1 MQLIVKSGTHCLILV
16 LMLVPWV
23 EPGMAQANGKLRKAT
38 AERLGDPELRSP
50 KVFSVKEITAKK
62 LSFGKLADD
71 ETLKELTSTVFLLVP
86 TMLVGKDGTL
96 AKAPLKEVRRDLCQT
111 TVIPVGDDSVG
122 DSCSAFLW
130 KQVKGTNGDFIFVT
144 ARHCLRALLGIY
156 DASQYERGSL
166 TLAQAN
172 NKVRY
177 RVESVGNSSELDI
190 AFLRVRYDDA
200 KDQSRQ
206 SFLEVGTN
214 QSDSGEGM
222 TLVVGHSLG
231 FVEPHYGW
239 GTLMGD
245 KTVLKAASFSGSSGG
260 PVLQKDGVKWVVV
273 GVVTG
278 GSAALRLR
286 REVELA
292 TRALSGPNDK
302 PPPTVV
308 DAESCFEPVSGEEQS
323 TLFVGMAELER
334 KLSPLPSTPPSLN
347 GGDAGRK

>member
-1 MQLIVKSGTHCLILV
+1 MQQIKTAGSRC
-16 LMLVPWV
+16 LMLAVMVGVASVP
-23 EPGMAQANGKLRKAT
+23 GTAQDMNGKLRKAT
-38 AERLGDPELRSP
+38 AERLGDPELRSQ

-62 LSFGKLADD
+62 LSFGKLADN
-71 ETLKELTSTVFLLVP
+71 ETLKELTSKVFLLVP

-96 AKAPLKEVRRDLCQT
+96 AKAPLKEVRRDLCKT

-177 RVESVGNSSELDI
+177 KVESVGNSSELDI
-190 AFLRVRYDDA
+190 AFLRVSHEDA
-200 KDQSRQ
+200 KDQSGQ
-206 SFLEVGTN
+206 SFLEVGAS
-214 QSDSGEGM
+214 QPDPGEGM

-245 KTVLKAASFSGSSGG
+245 KTVLKAATFSGSSGG
-260 PVLQKDGVKWVVV
+260 PVLQKNGGKWVVV

-286 REVELA
+286 REVELVPL
-292 TRALSGPNDK
+292 ALSDPNDK
-302 PPPTVV
+302 PKPIVV
-308 DAESCFEPVSGEEQS
+308 NVTRVQI
-323 TLFVGMAELER
+323 
-334 KLSPLPSTPPSLN
+334 SL
-347 GGDAGRK
+347 RP